1 MLSNSPKLDKL
12 PNILDVRTRP
22 GFLCANDGENTFIF
36 HKKKIILSCNRLL
49 FFSDLFLVLKIF
61 YHGARFY
68 F

>member
-12 PNILDVRTRP
+12 PKILDVRTRP
-22 GFLCANDGENTFIF
+22 GFYALMMVKIPLFFIRKNNF
-36 HKKKIILSCNRLL
+36 ILQSVA

-61 YHGARFY
+61 YHDARFY

>member
-1 MLSNSPKLDKL
+1 MCALIPAFYALMMMKIPLFFIRKN
-12 PNILDVRTRP
+12 NFILQSV
-22 GFLCANDGENTFIF
+22 A
-36 HKKKIILSCNRLL
+36 

>member
-36 HKKKIILSCNRLL
+36 HKKK
-49 FFSDLFLVLKIF
+49 
-61 YHGARFY
+61 
-68 F
+68 